1 MVQDN
6 AGNIDLLQKR
16 FEDVAHQ
23 MQQHHVTSETHA
35 LLKQEH
41 QKFSDLRQAIGSESV
56 RRDPFN
62 EASAISAVDD
72 GFEEFLSQIEL
83 DRKMYEEASRSVKS
97 LVQAI
102 EQSNSA
108 VTRSQRDQI
117 PDSRNVKQSIQSLQD
132 ADKFAAELRS
142 RLQRPHEHWRSIDQD
157 ADKMLATVT
166 DTLANLQSE
175 LDAAQTAANEIR
187 NASTSYQRALSWS
200 GGYGIRANPGS
211 ARGTLDQ
218 ARALLGRGEY
228 QSALQHARKASQSVL
243 NAIAIAETAVM
254 TRQAAERRAAERRR
268 RAAQRRR
275 SNNRSI
281 LSGGGRSSGG
291 WSSSS
296 SRSRSSSR
304 SSSSGRGGFSRS
316 GW

>member
-1 MVQDN
+1 M
-6 AGNIDLLQKR
+6 
-16 FEDVAHQ
+16 
-23 MQQHHVTSETHA
+23 
-35 LLKQEH
+35 
-41 QKFSDLRQAIGSESV
+41 GSEMCI
-56 RRDPFN
+56 RD
-62 EASAISAVDD
+62 
-72 GFEEFLSQIEL
+72 
-83 DRKMYEEASRSVKS
+83 R
-97 LVQAI
+97 
-102 EQSNSA
+102 
-108 VTRSQRDQI
+108 
-117 PDSRNVKQSIQSLQD
+117 
-132 ADKFAAELRS
+132 
-142 RLQRPHEHWRSIDQD
+142 
-157 ADKMLATVT
+157 LATVT

-187 NASTSYQRALSWS
+187 NASVSYQRALSWS

-228 QSALQHARKASQSVL
+228 RGAVQYARKASQSVL

-254 TRQAAERRAAERRR
+254 TRQASERRAAERRR

-281 LSGGGRSSGG
+281 LSGGGRSRSRSSG
-291 WSSSS
+291 